1 MIVGVGLD
9 LTEIPRI
16 EAMIERWGDRFTH
29 KLFTPGERAYADDR
43 AHPAD
48 HYAARFAA
56 KEAALKALGVP
67 DGLRWHELEV
77 VKRGGARPELVLRG
91 NAAEAAGKLGIERIH
106 LTISHAADVAC
117 AVVIAERG

>member
-16 EAMIERWGDRFTH
+16 DRMISRWGERFTH
-29 KLFTPGERAYADDR
+29 KIFTPAERAYSDDR
-43 AHPAD
+43 AHPAN

-67 DGLRWHELEV
+67 EGLRWHELEV
-77 VKRGGARPELVLRG
+77 VKPAGQRPRLALTGAAQ
-91 NAAEAAGKLGIERIH
+91 AAADRLGVVAIH
-106 LTISHAADVAC
+106 LTISHAANVAC
-117 AVVIAERG
+117 AVVIAERE

>member
-1 MIVGVGLD
+1 VIVGVGLD